1 MAGSAHVVRT
11 LREHWYVVLPAAL
24 LVYFLF
30 QRYRHG
36 LNRIPGPLIRSISPI
51 PRLVSA
57 FKGRSHE
64 DDIRLHQ
71 KYGQIV
77 RIAPNSFSI
86 SDPAEINQLYGL
98 GTKFLKSPFYELS
111 EAHDEEGLIP
121 DTFILNDKELH
132 SRMKRN
138 AANAY
143 SMNGLVQM
151 EPLIEPV
158 TERLIKKLQVY
169 AESEKVVDI
178 GDIIANYTM
187 DAVFAL
193 TFAND
198 FDYMSR
204 GDVLGIHK
212 VMKVASWYMAVFGQ
226 VAWSHKFLLAN
237 PIVAGWVFG
246 DGGQS
251 QSDMM
256 DVANSEVQKG
266 KTRVSEDG
274 PMTFL
279 QRLIFNQRD
288 NPKSINDREVLAHAF
303 GNITAGSDTTAT
315 AIRGVL
321 YHLLKTPEAYQK
333 LIKEIQHAS
342 LTLPVSFADANKVEY
357 LGAVIKEGMRLH
369 PSVGMMLART
379 VPREGAVICG
389 YNLPGGAEVGLN
401 PWILHRNPDVFP
413 DPDKFWPERWLSS
426 VTSEEQRRLMNRSF
440 LTFGHGAH
448 TCSGRWISMMEAT
461 KLIPTLLMCYDMEL
475 EDGGKTYRFD
485 NFWFMMQEGLRVH
498 LRKRTV

>member
-212 VMKVASWYMAVFGQ
+212 VMKVASWYMAV
-226 VAWSHKFLLAN
+226 V
-237 PIVAGWVFG
+237 
-246 DGGQS
+246 
-251 QSDMM
+251 
-256 DVANSEVQKG
+256 
-266 KTRVSEDG
+266 R
-274 PMTFL
+274 
-279 QRLIFNQRD
+279 
-288 NPKSINDREVLAHAF
+288 
-303 GNITAGSDTTAT
+303 
-315 AIRGVL
+315 
-321 YHLLKTPEAYQK
+321 
-333 LIKEIQHAS
+333 
-342 LTLPVSFADANKVEY
+342 
-357 LGAVIKEGMRLH
+357 
-369 PSVGMMLART
+369 
-379 VPREGAVICG
+379 
-389 YNLPGGAEVGLN
+389 
-401 PWILHRNPDVFP
+401 
-413 DPDKFWPERWLSS
+413 
-426 VTSEEQRRLMNRSF
+426 
-440 LTFGHGAH
+440 
-448 TCSGRWISMMEAT
+448 
-461 KLIPTLLMCYDMEL
+461 
-475 EDGGKTYRFD
+475 
-485 NFWFMMQEGLRVH
+485 
-498 LRKRTV
+498 